1 MREIVPLFFEV
12 VIFII
17 LLYSYFRICYD
28 KDISKW
34 GALIEISALYS
45 IGILS
50 FFGKI
55 KVLIFIVWITIIGLF
70 KFLTTKKKNIE
81 TGIKGIIK

>member
-1 MREIVPLFFEV
+1 M
-12 VIFII
+12 
-17 LLYSYFRICYD
+17 
-28 KDISKW
+28 SKW
-34 GALIEISALYS
+34 GALAEISALYS

-55 KVLIFIVWITIIGLF
+55 KVLIFIVGITIIGLF

-81 TGIKGIIK
+81 TRIKGIVK

>member
-1 MREIVPLFFEV
+1 MRELIPLFFEV
-12 VIFII
+12 VIFIL
-17 LLYSYFRICYD
+17 LLYSYFRICYN

-34 GALIEISALYS
+34 GAFIEISALYS

-55 KVLIFIVWITIIGLF
+55 KVVILLVGMAIIGLI

-81 TGIKGIIK
+81 TGIKGIVK